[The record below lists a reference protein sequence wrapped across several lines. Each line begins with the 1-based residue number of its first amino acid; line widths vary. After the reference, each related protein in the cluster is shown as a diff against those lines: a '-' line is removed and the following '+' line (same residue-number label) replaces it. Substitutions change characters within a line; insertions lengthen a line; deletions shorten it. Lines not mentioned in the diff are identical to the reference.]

1 MSTVKKNFPGQG
13 LVDPRASTTAVQFR
27 IRGRTNLGAQATG
40 THRQT
45 GIPRCAERR
54 SGARAVK
61 LRLQFENSH
70 RQYHSRVCARDEP
83 LKDVAGDAAQAETMM
98 P

>member
-40 THRQT
+40 THRPT

-61 LRLQFENSH
+61 LRL
-70 RQYHSRVCARDEP
+70 HSKIHTANTIAEYARVMNP
-83 LKDVAGDAAQAETMM
+83 
-98 P
+98 